1 MTPRVID
8 LSLLIDDNMPSH
20 KFFQRPVHIPHI
32 RHEESI
38 SLGLGTA
45 DDPMSMA
52 TSYIGTLDHIGTHVD
67 AFFHVKPDGLKI
79 AEMPLEM
86 FFGKAVCLDL
96 THIPDLGMIEVEDLE
111 AAESASNVK
120 VDGHIVLLN
129 TGLHARSLC
138 GRDAL
143 VG

>member
-79 AEMPLEM
+79 AEMPHWRCSSERP
-86 FFGKAVCLDL
+86 F
-96 THIPDLGMIEVEDLE
+96 
-111 AAESASNVK
+111 ASISRTFPTS
-120 VDGHIVLLN
+120 G
-129 TGLHARSLC
+129 
-138 GRDAL
+138 
-143 VG
+143 